1 MSISPQPLRAAAG
14 IAVVA
19 ALVAYL
25 FTRFACSA
33 ESTALIRVPGGRR
46 N

>member
-19 ALVAYL
+19 ALAYL

-33 ESTALIRVPGGRR
+33 ESGATTSASREP
-46 N
+46 